1 VDAATCDPGE
11 TSGYRPVSVL
21 AVAAAGLGV
30 ASTLALV
37 GPVFW
42 MLPLVGTAVSWA
54 ALRDVARPGAA
65 KAGRLAAL
73 AGLALALGC
82 GTQAVVAATTSEW
95 LARERAETAATFWL
109 EAIATGR
116 LDDARGMCGP
126 TATAAVE
133 RVAESVA
140 GSSPGVRFH
149 GRDAETGGRVVR
161 ATVGDRTFDVLIE
174 VAPPRRFGEPE
185 RFSVVRCDVVTPT
198 ET

>member
-1 VDAATCDPGE
+1 MDAATSDADDV
-11 TSGYRPVSVL
+11 SGYRPVSVL
-21 AVAAAGLGV
+21 SVAAAGLGV

-82 GTQAVVAATTSEW
+82 GTQAVVAATTTEW
-95 LARERAETAATFWL
+95 LARGRAEAAVAFWL
-109 EAIATGR
+109 ESVAAGR
-116 LDDARGMCGP
+116 LDDARGMCNS
-126 TATAAVE
+126 TATAAVDL
-133 RVAESVA
+133 VAESGGA
-140 GSSPGVRFH
+140 TPARVRFQ
-149 GRDAETGGRVVR
+149 GRDDETGGRVVR
-161 ATVGDRTFDVLIE
+161 ATVGDRAFDVVLE

-185 RFSVVRCDVVTPT
+185 RFTVVRCDAVTPSAM
-198 ET
+198 